1 MRQLASISAMSMLGA
16 AQLTAWATLALAIL
30 ALVAAIFAALAWK
43 AQNREI
49 KTLQGQLASQEE
61 LTAEQKRLT
70 AEQLPV
76 LRGQATELEASR
88 QQREHD
94 ALERREAYVR
104 RVFIWAVTNL
114 DPERVGQPDG
124 SYEYRDAATAV
135 THIRNAGDLPI
146 YDVIFSWAIGDA
158 MGHQIRH
165 NKPIMPGDPEFS
177 AQWKLP
183 NSVASDS
190 ITPAAFIRDAAGGR
204 WRIRPD
210 GRYDPLGP
218 DEWPPRVW

>member
-1 MRQLASISAMSMLGA
+1 MLGA

-43 AQNREI
+43 AQNHEI
-49 KTLQGQLASQEE
+49 KTLQGQLD
-61 LTAEQKRLT
+61 EQKRLT
-70 AEQLPV
+70 GEQLPV

-114 DPERVGQPDG
+114 DPDRVQQSDG
-124 SYEYRDAATAV
+124 SYVYQDAATAA
-135 THIRNAGDLPI
+135 THIRNAGDLPV
-146 YDVIFSWAIGDA
+146 YDVIFSWADGNA

-177 AQWKLP
+177 ARWKLP
-183 NSVASDS
+183 NTVASDN
-190 ITPAAFIRDAAGGR
+190 ITPAAFIRDAAGSR

-210 GRYDPLGP
+210 GRYDLLGP